1 MSIKPGELIKLS
13 NVQKPYVIFETDD
26 FLVFYKPPFWKMDT
40 SRKYD
45 INNIYEL
52 KKVFRYNPPLHVY
65 IGLWLKVNHG
75 ITPDN
80 DSYNAVQRYDVQ
92 TSGGIIVVKQN
103 KLFMPFR
110 KIISLK
116 KDTVKI
122 YLTLVNGVPKYK
134 SGFIK
139 KNIICTKTV
148 PQYCKTIDGKDGRF
162 ALSYYHVVSEYEDNN
177 NNKYSLIQVR
187 IMTGVTHQIRVHMK
201 SIGTPCVSDYKY
213 LDEVKLEENKLLCKR
228 VFLHN
233 FYLSIKYNNINYA
246 VKIEPSTDLLQVL
259 DKLTLTNKFIHYMD
273 IHCDLLKTNY
283 NNNKNYSIKD
293 SKKEN

>member
-92 TSGGIIVVKQN
+92 RSDNKKPRTESCIGIRSN
-103 KLFMPFR
+103 R
-110 KIISLK
+110 
-116 KDTVKI
+116 
-122 YLTLVNGVPKYK
+122 
-134 SGFIK
+134 
-139 KNIICTKTV
+139 
-148 PQYCKTIDGKDGRF
+148 
-162 ALSYYHVVSEYEDNN
+162 
-177 NNKYSLIQVR
+177 
-187 IMTGVTHQIRVHMK
+187 
-201 SIGTPCVSDYKY
+201 
-213 LDEVKLEENKLLCKR
+213 
-228 VFLHN
+228 
-233 FYLSIKYNNINYA
+233 
-246 VKIEPSTDLLQVL
+246 
-259 DKLTLTNKFIHYMD
+259 
-273 IHCDLLKTNY
+273 
-283 NNNKNYSIKD
+283 
-293 SKKEN
+293 

>member
-1 MSIKPGELIKLS
+1 MSINPNELIKLS
-13 NVQKPYVIFETDD
+13 KVEKPYVLFETDD

-40 SRKYD
+40 DRKYD
-45 INNIYEL
+45 INNFYEL
-52 KKVFRYNPPLHVY
+52 RKVFRYNPPLHVY
-65 IGLWLKVNHG
+65 IGLWLKAYHG
-75 ITPDN
+75 IEPDN
-80 DSYNAVQRYDVQ
+80 SSYNVVQRYDVQ

-122 YLTLVNGVPKYK
+122 YLTLVNGIPKYK

-139 KNIICTKTV
+139 KNIVCTKSI
-148 PQYCKTIDGKDGRF
+148 PQFCKTIDGNDGRY
-162 ALSYYHVVSEYEDNN
+162 ALSYYHIVSEFEDDN

-213 LDEVKLEENKLLCKR
+213 LDEIKLEENKLLCK
-228 VFLHN
+228 
-233 FYLSIKYNNINYA
+233 SI
-246 VKIEPSTDLLQVL
+246 
-259 DKLTLTNKFIHYMD
+259 LT
-273 IHCDLLKTNY
+273 
-283 NNNKNYSIKD
+283 
-293 SKKEN
+293 